1 VLLIC
6 PNTDLTLSLPSVRA
20 EGSGWGLQADDMG
33 WLVHQWAPDLSPQM
47 LVRYSPLHADLRGL
61 RTTLVAT
68 AEHDPLRDEGA
79 ALVDHLRY
87 LDVDAHHLPHP
98 GLVHGVI
105 TLDNVSP
112 AAKNAGDVLMS
123 QLGRLLA
130 RRGWDCSFVLIESGA
145 PGRAD
150 RPTQPESR

>member
-1 VLLIC
+1 
-6 PNTDLTLSLPSVRA
+6 
-20 EGSGWGLQADDMG
+20 
-33 WLVHQWAPDLSPQM
+33 M

-61 RTTLVAT
+61 PTTLVAT

-79 ALVDHLRY
+79 ALVGHLRCP
-87 LDVDAHHLPHP
+87 DVDAHHLPHP
-98 GLVHGVI
+98 GLVHGFI
-105 TLDNVSP
+105 TLDTVSP

-150 RPTQPESR
+150 RPTQPEIR